1 MPREARQ
8 ARNEVL
14 FREINQRIARGSDSQ
29 VGSRLLVIC
38 ECDKTGCEA
47 MISLSVDDYRRVRSN
62 PRRFAIFP
70 GHNDPEIED
79 IVETHDG
86 YQIVEKHSDVL
97 VGN

>member
-1 MPREARQ
+1 M
-8 ARNEVL
+8 
-14 FREINQRIARGSDSQ
+14 
-29 VGSRLLVIC
+29 IC

-86 YQIVEKHSDVL
+86 HQVVEKRSDVL